1 MSFCCCHDEQPVAG
15 ARSKMPPIRYGRL
28 LESKSGMVNQ
38 QPSNAR
44 QESTFLV
51 VELDLDGGGGNPAPM
66 SPRSTVSTHA
76 IKRRLHETRVVP
88 MACLPMASPSHTAQ
102 PCRSL
107 CKLPVSERKFAAH
120 VQISSTGDPLGQFC
134 LSDVCVHECPERW

>member
-1 MSFCCCHDEQPVAG
+1 
-15 ARSKMPPIRYGRL
+15 MPPIRYGRL

-88 MACLPMASPSHTAQ
+88 MACLPMA
-102 PCRSL
+102 CL
-107 CKLPVSERKFAAH
+107 WPVPATPHNLAAH
-120 VQISSTGDPLGQFC
+120 SANYRCRKESL
-134 LSDVCVHECPERW
+134 LHMYK